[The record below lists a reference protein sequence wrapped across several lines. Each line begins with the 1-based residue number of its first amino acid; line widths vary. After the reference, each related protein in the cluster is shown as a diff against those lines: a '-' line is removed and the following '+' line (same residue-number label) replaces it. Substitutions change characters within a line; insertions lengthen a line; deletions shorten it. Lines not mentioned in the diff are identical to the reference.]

1 MEMWHAYY
9 GYGDWQ
15 TACKNGWMSSMVELF
30 LFGKVWGLLGR
41 MRGNRSH
48 RSWGFSFS
56 CWDWQEHGQEI
67 LGMILY
73 LKWGGQMIIFIFSTP
88 KKQTQITSNCR
99 GVLQR
104 LAVVRDVI
112 GENMRLYPFR
122 HSSSGWD
129 GPGVVCGGLF
139 EPGLGGGGVTGERG
153 RSNLV
158 TFCSIR

>member
-1 MEMWHAYY
+1 
-9 GYGDWQ
+9 
-15 TACKNGWMSSMVELF
+15 MSSMAELF
-30 LFGKVWGLLGR
+30 LFGEVWGLLGK
-41 MRGNRSH
+41 MRGYQVTGHTDAEVSNSLAETDRNMVKKYLEWYY
-48 RSWGFSFS
+48 SWN
-56 CWDWQEHGQEI
+56 EE
-67 LGMILY
+67 
-73 LKWGGQMIIFIFSTP
+73 GQMIIFIFSTP
-88 KKQTQITSNCR
+88 NKQTQITSNCR

-129 GPGVVCGGLF
+129 GPGVVSGGLF